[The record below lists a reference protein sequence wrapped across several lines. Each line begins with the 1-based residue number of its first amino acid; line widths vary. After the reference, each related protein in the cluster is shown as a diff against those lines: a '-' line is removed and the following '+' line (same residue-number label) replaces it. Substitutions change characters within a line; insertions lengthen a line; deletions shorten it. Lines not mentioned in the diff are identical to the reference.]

1 MLRNRTILAVS
12 LPLSVISSALTQEL
26 PQTQLSD
33 LLLQVYS
40 MSAEVQQLIVESDG
54 AVLEESSIQMHLLR
68 PDGFFWETLDPFYE
82 LVVTDGTLL
91 WNYQP
96 DLEQVVIED
105 WSSNKSELAADL
117 LSGRTERLSA
127 EYEVIRDESDSAE
140 ITVFKLLPLDEGS
153 LYRQIDIS
161 FNEGSLLTIYIDNKN
176 GQKTLWQFNKTRVNH
191 QLAPE
196 LFRFQIPQGIDVIDN
211 RAIPE

>member
-12 LPLSVISSALTQEL
+12 LPLSVISSALTQES
-26 PQTQLSD
+26 PQMQLSD
-33 LLLQVYS
+33 LLLQVNS

-105 WSSNKSELAADL
+105 WSSNKLVNWVDVGKNNSTREWKMD
-117 LSGRTERLSA
+117 
-127 EYEVIRDESDSAE
+127 EV
-140 ITVFKLLPLDEGS
+140 
-153 LYRQIDIS
+153 
-161 FNEGSLLTIYIDNKN
+161 N
-176 GQKTLWQFNKTRVNH
+176 GDKCGF
-191 QLAPE
+191 
-196 LFRFQIPQGIDVIDN
+196 
-211 RAIPE
+211 

>member
-1 MLRNRTILAVS
+1 M
-12 LPLSVISSALTQEL
+12 
-26 PQTQLSD
+26 QLSD
-33 LLLQVYS
+33 LVLQVNS

-82 LVVTDGTLL
+82 LVVTDGTIL

-127 EYEVIRDESDSAE
+127 EYEVIRDESDRAE

-196 LFRFQIPQGIDVIDN
+196 LFRFQIPQGIDVVDN

>member
-12 LPLSVISSALTQEL
+12 LPLSVISSALTQES
-26 PQTQLSD
+26 PQMQLSD
-33 LLLQVYS
+33 LLLQVNS

>member
-12 LPLSVISSALTQEL
+12 LPLSVISSALTQES
-26 PQTQLSD
+26 PQMQLSD
-33 LLLQVYS
+33 LLLQVNS

-196 LFRFQIPQGIDVIDN
+196 LFRFQTPQGIDVIDN

>member
-1 MLRNRTILAVS
+1 MLRNRIILAVS

-68 PDGFFWETLDPFYE
+68 PDGFYWETLDPFHE